1 VSDTFFTTSPHWGF
15 YVLLYFFVGGIAG
28 GSLFL
33 AGLLHL
39 FGRPDDRPTVRVGQH
54 VAVVGAAL
62 SALLLTVDLTKP
74 FRFWHM
80 LIQSNTGAPMFKAW
94 SPMSV
99 GAWGL
104 LGFGA
109 VALLASLGA
118 LGETRPQ
125 RWGRFA
131 RLARGVPGAAI
142 AAVGGVLG
150 LFFAGY
156 TGVLLSVTNRPIWAD
171 STWLGVLFLLS
182 GVSSAAATLLL
193 LERRSRRGRMNPAP
207 TVAELTPTAE
217 WLLRLDRRILGLELV
232 ALIVFLWSLGAVAR
246 AWIGWNGLL
255 LVVGVVGAGI
265 LVPLLLAPSGRRDTA
280 SGESHGL
287 DLRRAPTAAGLVVL
301 GSFLLRLVVL
311 VSSAQIGATGSGIG
325 AGP

>member
-28 GSLFL
+28 GSLFV

-39 FGRPDDRPTVRVGQH
+39 FGRPDDRPTVRIGQH

-80 LIQSNTGAPMFKAW
+80 LIQSNSGAPMFKAW

-104 LGFGA
+104 LGFGL
-109 VALLASLGA
+109 VASLASLGA
-118 LGETRPQ
+118 LGEARPQ

-131 RLARGVPGAAI
+131 GLARGVPGATI
-142 AAVGGVLG
+142 AAVGAVVG

-193 LERRSRRGRMNPAP
+193 LGRRADQHP
-207 TVAELTPTAE
+207 TTSE
-217 WLLRLDRRILGLELV
+217 WLVGFDRRILGLELG

-265 LVPLLLAPSGRRDTA
+265 LVPLLLAPSGRRGAA
-280 SGESHGL
+280 SDGSRGR
-287 DLRRAPTAAGLVVL
+287 DLRRAPAAACLVLL

-311 VSSAQIGATGSGIG
+311 VSSAQIEVTGTGV
-325 AGP
+325 AGR

>member
-1 VSDTFFTTSPHWGF
+1 MSDTFFTTSPHWGV

-39 FGRPDDRPTVRVGQH
+39 FGRPEDRPTVRAGQH
-54 VAVVGAAL
+54 VALAGAVL
-62 SALLLTVDLTKP
+62 SSFLLIVDLTKP

-80 LIQSNTGAPMFKAW
+80 LIQSNTGAPMFKGW

-104 LGFGA
+104 LAFGA

-131 RLARGVPGAAI
+131 GLARGFPGGAI
-142 AAVGGVLG
+142 AVVGGALG

-182 GVSSAAATLLL
+182 GVSSAAATLFLL
-193 LERRSRRGRMNPAP
+193 GRRRDQHPA
-207 TVAELTPTAE
+207 TSE
-217 WLLRLDRRILGLELV
+217 WLVGFDRRILGLELV
-232 ALIVFLWSLGAVAR
+232 ALIVFLWSLGSVAR
-246 AWIGWNGLL
+246 SWIGWNGLL

-265 LVPLLLAPSGRRDTA
+265 LVPLLLDRSGRRSA
-280 SGESHGL
+280 SPDGSLGR
-287 DLRRAPTAAGLVVL
+287 DLRRAPTAAGLVLL
-301 GSFLLRLVVL
+301 GSFLLRLVLL
-311 VSSAQIGATGSGIG
+311 VSSARIEATGSGVV